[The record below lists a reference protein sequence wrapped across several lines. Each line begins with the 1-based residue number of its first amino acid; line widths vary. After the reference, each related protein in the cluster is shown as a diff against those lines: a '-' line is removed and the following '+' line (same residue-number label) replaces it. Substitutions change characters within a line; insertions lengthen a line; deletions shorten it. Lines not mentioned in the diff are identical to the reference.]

1 MRKFLILLKKEIRE
15 LLTIQIIAPLLVTAV
30 VFFFL
35 GHVLSTE
42 QKKTEK
48 PTAINL
54 LNQDQTVAS
63 DSFIEILRQSKVD
76 VKILTNQNTDQAI
89 ATTRNDHRTALIV
102 ISESFEKSLVS
113 DTTNNIE
120 LYSILNNFSAIGSKD
135 YTNLIVILSSVNQVF
150 SDNLIKQNISN
161 SSPEIIK
168 NPIKTKEFV
177 VIGDKKANVSV
188 NVVMNFVSQQTMFIP
203 LILFFV
209 IIFAAQMIATAIA
222 NEKENKTLETL
233 LTTPVSRKS
242 IILSKMV
249 AAGAIALLASVIYI
263 ISFRSYI
270 NGFMGGMNSSD
281 VMSAQIVRDLGL
293 ALTPANYALLGIS
306 LFAGILVA
314 LSIAL
319 LLGSF
324 AQDVK
329 SVPGLI
335 SPLTIMVS
343 IPYLL
348 TLFLDINTASP
359 ALRYFA
365 YAIPFSHIFMTAPN
379 LFLHNY
385 TAVIYGILYQLL
397 WFLVFVTIAVKIFS
411 TEKILVMK
419 FNFFRKS
426 K

>member
-1 MRKFLILLKKEIRE
+1 MRKFFILLKKEIRE
-15 LLTIQIIAPLLVTAV
+15 LITVQIIAPLFVTAL

-42 QKKTEK
+42 QKKAAK
-48 PTAINL
+48 PTAVNII
-54 LNQDQTVAS
+54 NQDQTPTS
-63 DSFIEILRQSKVD
+63 DYLIETLRQSKVD
-76 VKILTNQNTDQAI
+76 VKILTNQDIDQAI
-89 ATTRNDHRTALIV
+89 KATRNDHRTALII
-102 ISESFEKSLVS
+102 ISEGFEKNLSSNATDNLQ
-113 DTTNNIE
+113 

-135 YTNLIVILSSVNQVF
+135 YTNLLITLSSVNQVF
-150 SDNLIKQNISN
+150 SDNLIFQNIPN
-161 SSPEIIK
+161 VNPELIK

-177 VIGDKKANVSV
+177 VIGDRKANVSV
-188 NVVMNFVSQQTMFIP
+188 NAVMNFVSQQTMFIP

-242 IILSKMV
+242 IIISKMV
-249 AAGAIALLASVIYI
+249 AAGLIALLSSVVYI
-263 ISFRSYI
+263 FSFRSYI
-270 NGFMGGMNSSD
+270 NGFMSGTDTSTINT
-281 VMSAQIVRDLGL
+281 QIIHELGL
-293 ALTPANYALLGIS
+293 ILTPANYALLGIS

-335 SPLTIMVS
+335 SPLTVMAS

-348 TLFLDINTASP
+348 TLFIDINTASP
-359 ALRYFA
+359 ALKYFA

-385 TAVIYGILYQLL
+385 SAVIYGILYQLL
-397 WFLVFVTIAVKIFS
+397 WFFVFVTITIKIFS

-419 FNFFRKS
+419 LNFFKRS